1 MGGSGNLALVEATP
15 EGFRSNSR
23 VKILEGKTWTMPSLA
38 NGILIVRDFNEMVAL
53 RMTASA
59 D

>member
-1 MGGSGNLALVEATP
+1 MESLFLPGTTP
-15 EGFRSNSR
+15 DGFRSKSR
-23 VKILEGKTWTMPSLA
+23 VKILEGKSWTIPSLA

>member
-1 MGGSGNLALVEATP
+1 MGGNGNLVLVEATP
-15 EGFRSNSR
+15 EGFRSKSR

-38 NGILIVRDFNEMVAL
+38 NGILFARDFNEMVAL
-53 RMTASA
+53 RLVEPP